1 MYHAVCVIVIWSL
14 VFAACIVFQTMNNVF
29 WVVILYVGE
38 SYYYVV
44 SSIFKVKVMAKCQWT
59 QSKGWG
65 NACYYSKLC
74 CNSFYRCGK
83 YPIIQNLYLLLSNIT
98 KAWNFQSQS
107 HGQSQWTNSKRWE
120 AQSFFFQLQF
130 FFIVVIF
137 IVVTG
142 NTTFYL
148 ETLQKLGSP

>member
-1 MYHAVCVIVIWSL
+1 MYSAWVDKETPSNEKVHLLQFVIISEILVGIYFTHNGLTENCALFLTRRVCMYHAVCVIVIWSL

-83 YPIIQNLYLLLSNIT
+83 YPIIQNL
-98 KAWNFQSQS
+98 
-107 HGQSQWTNSKRWE
+107 
-120 AQSFFFQLQF
+120 
-130 FFIVVIF
+130 
-137 IVVTG
+137 
-142 NTTFYL
+142 
-148 ETLQKLGSP
+148 

>member
-1 MYHAVCVIVIWSL
+1 MYSAWVDKETPSNEKVHLLQFVIISEILVGIYFTHNGLTENCALFLTRRAKYSWRGGCACIMHAVCVIVIWSL

-44 SSIFKVKVMAKCQWT
+44 NSSIFKVKVMAKCQWT
-59 QSKGWG
+59 QSKSWG

-83 YPIIQNLYLLLSNIT
+83 YPIIQNL
-98 KAWNFQSQS
+98 
-107 HGQSQWTNSKRWE
+107 
-120 AQSFFFQLQF
+120 
-130 FFIVVIF
+130 
-137 IVVTG
+137 
-142 NTTFYL
+142 
-148 ETLQKLGSP
+148 